1 MIYEILFGKHPWAAE
16 KYAAEKSP
24 VAYLFFKNVMKNPLE
39 FPENNNVDP
48 LMIDLI
54 GRMLKKLESER
65 ISWADIAEHKILQ
78 RNDIPDFLD
87 I

>member
-1 MIYEILFGKHPWAAE
+1 MIYEILFGKHPWAVE
-16 KYAAEKSP
+16 KFAT
-24 VAYLFFKNVMKNPLE
+24 AYRFFENVMKNHLE
-39 FPENNNVDP
+39 FPENNKVDP

-54 GRMLKKLESER
+54 GRMLIKPENER
-65 ISWADIAEHKILQ
+65 ISWADIAKHKILQ